1 MKKADTKD
9 SGKVKMEFIARITDS
24 DGQVIERVVTA
35 ADGIPSSDEFDLSTR
50 EGFLSDFDS
59 LEKVT
64 LEARNK
70 IGEEIIDE
78 YLELISKKNKKKP
91 TVEKEPM

>member
-1 MKKADTKD
+1 MKKADTNN

-24 DGQVIERVVTA
+24 DGQVIEKVVTA
-35 ADGIPSSDEFDLSTR
+35 ADGIPSSDDFDLSTK

-70 IGEEIIDE
+70 IAEDIMDG
-78 YLELISKKNKKKP
+78 YLEVISKKNKKKP
-91 TVEKEPM
+91 TAEK